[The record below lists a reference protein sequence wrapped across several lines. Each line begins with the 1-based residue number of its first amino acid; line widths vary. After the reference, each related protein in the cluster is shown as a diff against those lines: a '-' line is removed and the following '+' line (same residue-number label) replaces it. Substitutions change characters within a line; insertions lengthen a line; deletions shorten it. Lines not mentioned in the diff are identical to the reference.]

1 MPQRFESE
9 EVARLRIALTK
20 IARTMD
26 REVEGGGLTRT
37 QLWVLGTV
45 ARLGPLGLGELAELE
60 HLNPT
65 MLSRIVGK
73 LTDAGLVRRVADP
86 EDRRAARVEA
96 TQDGRDLHLR
106 RRAERSR
113 LLAALLA
120 QLPSSDATAL
130 LDVLPSLEALAVVRP
145 QESSQVSIS

>member
-1 MPQRFESE
+1 MPERFDTE
-9 EVARLRIALTK
+9 EVARLRVALTR

-37 QLWVLGTV
+37 QLWVLGTI
-45 ARLGPLGLGELAELE
+45 ARLGPLGLSELADLE

-73 LTDAGLVRRVADP
+73 LSDAGLVRRVADP

-96 TQDGRDLHLR
+96 TKSGRALHQR
-106 RRAERSR
+106 RRAERTR
-113 LLAALLA
+113 LLAELLA
-120 QLPSSDATAL
+120 QVPESDADAL
-130 LDVLPSLEALAVVRP
+130 IAVLPSLEALSVVRP
-145 QESSQVSIS
+145 QKAERVNVR

>member
-65 MLSRIVGK
+65 MLSRVVGK
-73 LTDAGLVRRVADP
+73 LADAGLVRRVADP
-86 EDRRAARVEA
+86 EDRRAARVDATEA
-96 TQDGRDLHLR
+96 GRDLHLR
-106 RRAERSR
+106 RRAERST
-113 LLAALLA
+113 LLAGLLA
-120 QLPSSDATAL
+120 QLPASDAAAL
-130 LDVLPSLEALAVVRP
+130 LDVLPSLETLATVRP
-145 QESSQVSIS
+145 QKDSQMSTS

>member
-73 LTDAGLVRRVADP
+73 LTEAGLVRRVADP

-96 TQDGRDLHLR
+96 TNAGRDLHLR
-106 RRAERSR
+106 RRAERTK
-113 LLAALLA
+113 LLAGLLA
-120 QLPSSDATAL
+120 QVPESDAAAL
-130 LDVLPSLEALAVVRP
+130 LDVLPSLEALSLVRP
-145 QESSQVSIS
+145 QKTSPVPSS

>member
-9 EVARLRIALTK
+9 EVARLRIALTR

-73 LTDAGLVRRVADP
+73 LSDAGLVRRVADP
-86 EDRRAARVEA
+86 DDRRAARVEVTDA
-96 TQDGRDLHLR
+96 GRDLHVR
-106 RRAERSR
+106 RRAERTK
-113 LLAALLA
+113 LLAGLLA
-120 QLPSSDATAL
+120 QVPASDAAAL
-130 LDVLPSLEALAVVRP
+130 LDVLPALEALSVVRP
-145 QESSQVSIS
+145 QKASPVSTS

>member
-1 MPQRFESE
+1 MPKRFETE

-73 LTDAGLVRRVADP
+73 LTEAGLVRRVADP
-86 EDRRAARVEA
+86 DDRRAARVEA
-96 TQDGRDLHLR
+96 TQAGRDLHLR
-106 RRAERSR
+106 RRAERTK
-113 LLAALLA
+113 LLAGLLA
-120 QLPSSDATAL
+120 QVPENDAAAL
-130 LDVLPSLEALAVVRP
+130 LDVLPSLEALSVVRLQKASP
-145 QESSQVSIS
+145 VSSS